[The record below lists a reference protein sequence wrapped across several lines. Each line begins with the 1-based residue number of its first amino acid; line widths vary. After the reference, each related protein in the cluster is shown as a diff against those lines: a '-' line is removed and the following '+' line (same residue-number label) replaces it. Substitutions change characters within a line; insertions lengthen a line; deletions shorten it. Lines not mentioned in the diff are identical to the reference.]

1 MGVTSF
7 NNMHAMIRLLMLA
20 SLLATLSLAS
30 TESANRIVPEIVELE
45 TEADA
50 VVAEGKATYEFVST
64 TESTGLASGS
74 GVAPTPTPTPTPPTP
89 PTPTPTPTPTPVP
102 VPTPVPTPPP
112 TVEPTAVCMDLT
124 VNGTEWHDSDS
135 SEYTCDWYSD
145 DGNCQAYGDQYEYE
159 GYTANQACCCCGG
172 GTTGGTSE
180 EMLYEFVSTSESTT
194 GSSSGSGV
202 APTPT
207 PTPTAPVPT
216 QEPTSTGSASGSA

>member
-50 VVAEGKATYEFVST
+50 VVAEGKATYEFVSA

-74 GVAPTPTPTPTPPTP
+74 GVAPTPTPT
-89 PTPTPTPTPTPVP
+89 
-102 VPTPVPTPPP
+102 PTPPP

-145 DGNCQAYGDQYEYE
+145 DGNCQAY
-159 GYTANQACCCCGG
+159 
-172 GTTGGTSE
+172 
-180 EMLYEFVSTSESTT
+180 
-194 GSSSGSGV
+194 
-202 APTPT
+202 
-207 PTPTAPVPT
+207 
-216 QEPTSTGSASGSA
+216 

>member
-64 TESTGLASGS
+64 SESTMGSPSGS
-74 GVAPTPTPTPTPPTP
+74 GVAPTPTPTPTP
-89 PTPTPTPTPTPVP
+89 TPV
-102 VPTPVPTPPP
+102 PVPTPPP

>member
-1 MGVTSF
+1 MGTSF

-74 GVAPTPTPTPTPPTP
+74 AVAPTPTPTPPTP
-89 PTPTPTPTPTPVP
+89 PTPTPTPTPTPV
-102 VPTPVPTPPP
+102 PVPTPPP

-216 QEPTSTGSASGSA
+216 QEPTS